1 MRCII
6 ADDEHLVRFSIQD
19 MLEEIAESS
28 SVWFEGILQ
37 VADGKDLVQQVR
49 LHQPD
54 VVFVDIRMPVINGLD
69 AMEQGKKISPSTQWI
84 ILTGYAEFDYAKRA
98 VALGALDYL
107 LKPASRED
115 IERVVQLALSH
126 MKDRRALE
134 QVFLEHRLQG
144 LLQDTFSE
152 EYEGASDG
160 MLYTACVAVLDSASG
175 LRDTY
180 LAQHRLM
187 LDLRAWLRT
196 TSQIT
201 SVSAL
206 VPLDDGNMAFVL
218 ASPGQSTL
226 LRDRQ
231 LATEYLY
238 TYLLDDNPAHGLTV
252 TVIPLQPCESRLT
265 HLLQQLDQLSSDA
278 YLRLTGSL
286 GEFMDH
292 QQHQRLKLRFQQDRT
307 FLQSLDKLVRDREL
321 EPVPAAQLVRQ
332 SRADFERL
340 WDTSGIARYFD
351 IVSGGELPVVG
362 GRMAAE
368 VVLDWLLKDQP
379 ENVASEN
386 PGRRLVVDKAL
397 AILNA
402 HYTQEIGL
410 AQVADMLGITPNYLS
425 SEFNRIMD
433 ESFPQYMTRLR
444 MEKAHELLQEGKRT
458 VKEVS
463 GLVGY
468 MSSRHFGKV
477 FKKHFGHVP
486 SEHPFCQ

>member
-1 MRCII
+1 
-6 ADDEHLVRFSIQD
+6 
-19 MLEEIAESS
+19 
-28 SVWFEGILQ
+28 
-37 VADGKDLVQQVR
+37 
-49 LHQPD
+49 
-54 VVFVDIRMPVINGLD
+54 
-69 AMEQGKKISPSTQWI
+69 
-84 ILTGYAEFDYAKRA
+84 
-98 VALGALDYL
+98 
-107 LKPASRED
+107 
-115 IERVVQLALSH
+115 
-126 MKDRRALE
+126 
-134 QVFLEHRLQG
+134 
-144 LLQDTFSE
+144 
-152 EYEGASDG
+152 
-160 MLYTACVAVLDSASG
+160 
-175 LRDTY
+175 
-180 LAQHRLM
+180 
-187 LDLRAWLRT
+187 
-196 TSQIT
+196 
-201 SVSAL
+201 
-206 VPLDDGNMAFVL
+206 
-218 ASPGQSTL
+218 
-226 LRDRQ
+226 
-231 LATEYLY
+231 
-238 TYLLDDNPAHGLTV
+238 
-252 TVIPLQPCESRLT
+252 
-265 HLLQQLDQLSSDA
+265 
-278 YLRLTGSL
+278 
-286 GEFMDH
+286 
-292 QQHQRLKLRFQQDRT
+292 
-307 FLQSLDKLVRDREL
+307 VRDREL